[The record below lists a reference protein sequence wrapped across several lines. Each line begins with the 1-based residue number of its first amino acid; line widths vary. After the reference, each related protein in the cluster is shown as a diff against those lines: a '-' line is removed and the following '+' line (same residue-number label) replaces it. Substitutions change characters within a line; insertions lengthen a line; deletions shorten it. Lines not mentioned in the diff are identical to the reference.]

1 MFIVILTYKV
11 PLEEIEAHLENH
23 IIYLKEQYKAGN
35 FLASGRKVPRSGG
48 VILAKTAEKSEL
60 ELILTQDPF
69 NQNNLADYE
78 IIEFIPSMTCK
89 ELDFLIEH

>member
-11 PLEEIEAHLENH
+11 SLEEIEAHLENH
-23 IIYLKEQYKAGN
+23 ITYLKKQYKAGN

-60 ELILTQDPF
+60 ELILQQDPF
-69 NQNNLADYE
+69 KQNNLADYE
-78 IIEFIPSMTCK
+78 LIEFSPSMTCK